1 MSRVILSGMQVLIE
15 KHFVRD
21 LAVVIENECI
31 KNIIPVNMIHNHLP
45 AIHHEFSSDH
55 YLVPGFIDLHI
66 HGTHGRD
73 VMDATEESLLAMS
86 RTLAADGVTGFL
98 ATTMSASND
107 AIGAALKNIAKQ
119 MANKQG
125 AAILGAHLE
134 GPFISKTNCGAQCAD
149 HARLPDIEVLRKW
162 QDENNQV
169 IKKVT
174 LAPELPGSLEM
185 IAALGKMDVIA
196 SIGHTHATYQETCD
210 AIAYGCT
217 QATHLFNAMGAIHQ
231 RQPGALTALLLAKQ
245 IDAEIIVDGV
255 HLHPAIIE
263 LIYRLKGKDGL
274 FLVTDAMRAKCLG
287 DGEYELGG
295 QAVTVNKGEARLANG
310 VLAGSTLRLPQAIL
324 NMVTFT
330 KCSLVDAVYMATVNP
345 AKALGLSDRKGSI
358 AVGKD
363 ADLVILDAAFDVHLT
378 LRGGREIYKK
388 H

>member
-15 KHFVRD
+15 QHFVSD
-21 LAVVIENECI
+21 LAIVIENECI
-31 KNIIPVNMIHNHLP
+31 KNIIPKAMIHNHLP
-45 AIHHEFSSDH
+45 ALHYELHHEH

-73 VMDATEESLLAMS
+73 VMDATQESLLAMS

-98 ATTMSASND
+98 ATTMSASNT
-107 AIGAALKNIAKQ
+107 AISAALKNIAT
-119 MANKQG
+119 MMSDKQG

-134 GPFISKTNCGAQCAD
+134 GPFISKTNCGAQCSD
-149 HARLPDIEVLRKW
+149 EVRLPDMKLLQQW
-162 QDENNQV
+162 QDENNNV

-185 IAALGKMDVIA
+185 ITALCKMGVIA
-196 SIGHTHATYQETCD
+196 SIGHTHASYEETCD
-210 AIAYGCT
+210 AIAFGCT

-231 RQPGALTALLLAKQ
+231 RQPGALTALLLANQ

-255 HLHPAIIE
+255 HLHPAIVE
-263 LIYRLKGKDGL
+263 LVYRLKGKDGL

-295 QAVTVNKGEARLANG
+295 QAVTVSKGEARLANG

-324 NMVTFT
+324 NMVSFS
-330 KCSLVDAVYMATVNP
+330 KCSLVDAIYMASTNP
-345 AKALGLSDRKGSI
+345 AKALGLSDRKGTI

-363 ADLVILDAAFDVHLT
+363 ADLVVLDAAFDVHLT
-378 LRGGREIYKK
+378 LRGGRAIFKK